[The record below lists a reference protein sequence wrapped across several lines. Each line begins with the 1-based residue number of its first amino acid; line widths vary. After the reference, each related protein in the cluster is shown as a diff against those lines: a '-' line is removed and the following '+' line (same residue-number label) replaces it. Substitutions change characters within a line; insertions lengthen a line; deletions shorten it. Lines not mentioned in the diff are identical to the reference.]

1 MRVKK
6 EIAFLCCILTAA
18 GVAVA
23 ILCVLRSG
31 GGQQPKPSPPAE
43 RHDEAK
49 SIRVVTSKRSA
60 PSDMDGAVS
69 WDVSA
74 VVAVVCGKDRAS
86 ADRYEIRNDA
96 LRSIAR
102 RRDLAEGDVSALM
115 AYVASEKGSLHP
127 AREAALRNDVLNL
140 LRDQETIPP
149 TLPGLLVDIVRRGRH
164 DARLVD
170 YAVQHLGALQHGLG
184 DEETVRRVREV
195 LFEAASG
202 IGKPFAGTA
211 LYALADARGLTDAE
225 SRRLR
230 RLAGSAC
237 SPRANPLVRLSAFQ
251 LAGQRGYREA
261 LPHVR
266 SVLRGGRR
274 DAVADTVA
282 VGTLGLLGDAAD
294 VALLESFSARGG
306 SRLARPC
313 AAAIERING
322 RKKK

>member
-1 MRVKK
+1 MRVKNVFV
-6 EIAFLCCILTAA
+6 FLCCALMVTV
-18 GVAVA
+18 GTVA

-49 SIRVVTSKRSA
+49 SIRVVASKRSA
-60 PSDMDGAVS
+60 PSDMDGAVPL
-69 WDVSA
+69 DVSA

-102 RRDLAEGDVSALM
+102 RRDLAEGDVSAMM

-149 TLPGLLVDIVRRGRH
+149 ALPGLLVDIVRRGRH

-170 YAVQHLGALQHGLG
+170 YAIQHLGALQHVLHDG
-184 DEETVRRVREV
+184 ETVRRVRET
-195 LFEAASG
+195 LFDAASG
-202 IGKPFAGTA
+202 IGKPYAGTA
-211 LYALADARGLTDAE
+211 LYALADARGLTDVE

-294 VALLESFSARGG
+294 VALIKSFSARGG
-306 SRLARPC
+306 SRLAGPC
-313 AAAIERING
+313 AAAIERIDE
-322 RKKK
+322 RKKE